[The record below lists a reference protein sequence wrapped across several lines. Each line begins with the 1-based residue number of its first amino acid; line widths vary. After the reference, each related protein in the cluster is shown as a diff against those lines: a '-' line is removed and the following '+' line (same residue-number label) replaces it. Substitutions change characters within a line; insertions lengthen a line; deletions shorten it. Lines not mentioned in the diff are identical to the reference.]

1 MSFKF
6 LPHTADVKIVVE
18 EKSLE
23 KAFITSA
30 LVLKE
35 VIADKIKIKAKTKK
49 EIKVEGKD
57 RESLL
62 LEFLQEFVYLVD
74 AKDFVLCKIENL
86 TIKKDKKG
94 LKLNAVVVGDNSLN
108 YKFTN
113 EVKAVT
119 YNDMFIKEE
128 KNKTTIQFV
137 LDV

>member
-1 MSFKF
+1 MGFKF

-30 LVLKE
+30 LALKE
-35 VIADKIKIKAKTKK
+35 VIIDKIKINSKIKK
-49 EIKVEGKD
+49 EIRVEGKD
-57 RESLL
+57 KEALL
-62 LEFLQEFVYLVD
+62 LEFLQEFLYLVD
-74 AKDFVLCKIENL
+74 AKDFILSKISSL
-86 TIKKDKKG
+86 TIKKDKKD
-94 LKLNAVVVGDNSLN
+94 LKLNAVVMGDNSLN

-119 YNDMFIKEE
+119 YNDMFVKEE

>member
-1 MSFKF
+1 MGFKF

-23 KAFITSA
+23 KAFVTSA
-30 LVLKE
+30 LALKE
-35 VIADKIKIKAKTKK
+35 VIADKIKVKAKIKK

-62 LEFLQEFVYLVD
+62 LEFLQEFLYLVD
-74 AKDFVLCKIENL
+74 AKDFILSKISFL

-94 LKLNAVVVGDNSLN
+94 LKLNAVVIGDNSLN

-119 YNDMFIKEE
+119 YNDMLIKEE

>member
-6 LPHTADVKIVVE
+6 LEHTADIKIFVE
-18 EKSLE
+18 EKSLD

-30 LVLKE
+30 MALKE
-35 VIADKIKIKAKTKK
+35 VIVDKIKVKAKIKK
-49 EIKVEGKD
+49 EIKVKGKD

-62 LEFLQEFVYLVD
+62 YNFLEEFLYLVD
-74 AKDFVLCKIENL
+74 AKSLILSEINELKITKTKN
-86 TIKKDKKG
+86 
-94 LKLNAVVVGDNSLN
+94 KLSLHAKIVGDNSLN

-119 YNDMFIKEE
+119 YNDMLIKES